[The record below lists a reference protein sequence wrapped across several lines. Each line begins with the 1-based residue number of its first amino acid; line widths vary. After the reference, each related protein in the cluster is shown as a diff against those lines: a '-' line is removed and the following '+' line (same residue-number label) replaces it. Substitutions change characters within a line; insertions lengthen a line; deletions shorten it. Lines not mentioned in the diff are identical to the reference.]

1 MDRRKFIKQT
11 SAAAAFSAC
20 LSLGKVPVW
29 ARNIDLD
36 NPDDNILVIIQMFGG
51 NDGLN
56 TIIPADNDLYYSK
69 FRKNLNIPKNKAL
82 KLGNTLSYL
91 NPAFQTGKNEGIY
104 GLFKNGN
111 LAVIQGVGYP
121 NPNLSHFRST
131 DIWLSGINPSSESER
146 LESGWLGRYFAKI
159 IQDSDHPNC
168 MNIGSSS
175 SLLFSTGSEDV
186 GISVENPN
194 DFYERGKD
202 LLSGESF
209 LAGNGAYVDERNFL
223 LDLSIQSNKYSKVV
237 KNAFDAGKNTTE
249 YAKGKLSDELKLV
262 SRLISGGLKTK
273 VYLLSIDGFDT
284 HAAQGTI
291 DGKHASLLS
300 EISNAVSYFMA
311 DLKAQNLLKNVL
323 GLTISEFGRR
333 PNQNDSN
340 GTDHGAAGVMFV
352 FGEEVKGKV
361 YGNPFDFNNLD
372 KNKDFVYQYD
382 YRSVYD
388 EILSKWLGSDGD
400 TTKQLLG
407 KRFDNVEGGI
417 LAKRSSILLSNEL
430 KTTSSI
436 YPNPT
441 TDGSLTLKTFLSSDE
456 HLSVNQIDNLGRKLP
471 ILQNIKV
478 GSGQIEIPLQLFG
491 KSGVHIL
498 EVLKGNQQETL
509 RVVWL

>member
-1 MDRRKFIKQT
+1 MNRRKFIKYS
-11 SAAAAFSAC
+11 SAAAAVSASF
-20 LSLGKVPVW
+20 SLGKIPVW
-29 ARNIDLD
+29 AKNIDLD
-36 NPDDNILVIIQMFGG
+36 HPDENVLVIIQMFGG

-56 TIIPADNDLYYSK
+56 TVIPADNDLYYSK
-69 FRKNLNIPKNKAL
+69 FRKTLNIPKTKAL
-82 KLGNTLSYL
+82 KLGTTLSYL
-91 NPAFQTGKNEGIY
+91 NPALKNGKNEGMF
-104 GLFKNGN
+104 GMFKNGN
-111 LAVIQGVGYP
+111 LAVIQGIGHP

-131 DIWLSGINPSSESER
+131 DIWLSGITPTNDAER
-146 LESGWLGRYFAKI
+146 LESGWIGRYFDRI
-159 IQDSDHPNC
+159 NQSSEHPNC

-209 LAGNGAYVDERNFL
+209 LTGNGAYVDERNFL

-237 KNAFDAGKNTTE
+237 KSAFDAGKNTTE

-284 HAAQGTI
+284 HAGQGTTE
-291 DGKHASLLS
+291 GKHANLLT

-311 DLKAQNLLKNVL
+311 DLKAQKLSKNVL
-323 GLTISEFGRR
+323 GMTISEFGRR

-352 FGEEVKGKV
+352 FGEDVNGKV
-361 YGNPFDFNNLD
+361 YGKPFDFNNLD
-372 KNKDFVYQYD
+372 KNKDFVHQYD

-388 EILSKWLGSDGD
+388 EVLSKWLGSDGN
-400 TTKQLLG
+400 TTTQILG

-417 LAKRSSILLSNEL
+417 LAKRSSILLANEP
-430 KTTSSI
+430 KNSSSV
-436 YPNPT
+436 YPNPSS
-441 TDGSLTLKTFLSSDE
+441 DARVILKTFVDSDE
-456 HLSVNQIDNLGRKLP
+456 PLTVNQIDNLGRKLP

-478 GSGQIEIPLQLFG
+478 GRGQIEIPIQLFG
-491 KSGVHIL
+491 KSGIHIL
-498 EVLKGNQQETL
+498 EVLKGKQKETL
-509 RVVWL
+509 RVVWV